1 MGLKTNYFAD
11 EAEKLYPT
19 FLKRVLSGNRKSA
32 VDLSNFAPN
41 LRRRFGT
48 FLSRISGD
56 FAFFGEISTFFCEIR
71 LFWARAKKN
80 KSEIFLFLFFILLLK
95 LFLFLCELPLCT
107 RLLPLFALAPLCPR
121 ATVITFKEVGS
132 HRKKS
137 KSHQKKRNLL
147 SPRQKMYQIFSETPF
162 WV

>member
-1 MGLKTNYFAD
+1 MKISLKKQQISLPNYAISQKSLLRSHTQNGVLEEDLVLFCRGSQ
-11 EAEKLYPT
+11 EISL
-19 FLKRVLSGNRKSA
+19 FLV
-32 VDLSNFAPN
+32 
-41 LRRRFGT
+41 RFRL
-48 FLSRISGD
+48 FSVRSD
-56 FAFFGEISTFFCEIR
+56 FFGLEQKKTKVRFFC
-71 LFWARAKKN
+71 FC
-80 KSEIFLFLFFILLLK
+80 FYFLK